1 MCTLTYR
8 KEANILSRM
17 VQPSKRKQQ
26 RKLASINFRIS
37 KSIKDALIAMA
48 AADRRSLNQFLVIHL
63 EELTTVRGQNPPPGA
78 VYDDPRIAGGTSEPP
93 RHIKDLAKGKGKPLP
108 VPVEKLTAIAESE
121 EGWEGSDPRTLLA
134 GTKVKI

>member
-1 MCTLTYR
+1 MTIKKHKRKTTSTTLT
-8 KEANILSRM
+8 I
-17 VQPSKRKQQ
+17 
-26 RKLASINFRIS
+26 RIS
-37 KSIKDALIAMA
+37 KAVKDALTEIAA
-48 AADRRSLNQFLVIHL
+48 LDRRPLSQYLTLHL
-63 EELTTVRGQNPPPGA
+63 ERHVQECTVNSEAHTQRNCFYESP
-78 VYDDPRIAGGTSEPP
+78 VGTSEPP